1 MIYLYDPRGNRDVPE
16 ARIAARPTSLTGQTI
31 GVLDNGKENA
41 DALLERAAELLQ
53 ARGAT
58 IVRAR
63 KPSFSRA
70 APSEVIASLS
80 ACTAVVAA
88 HGG

>member
-1 MIYLYDPRGNRDVPE
+1 MIHLYDPRGNRDVRE
-16 ARIAARPTSLTGQTI
+16 ARIAARPTSLAGQTI

-70 APSEVIASLS
+70 APSEVFASL
-80 ACTAVVAA
+80 ATCTAVVTA

>member
-1 MIYLYDPRGNRDVPE
+1 MIELYDPRGTREVRRLAAVP
-16 ARIAARPTSLTGQTI
+16 RPASLEGLSI
-31 GVLDNGKENA
+31 GLLDNGKENA
-41 DALLERAAELLQ
+41 DALLDRTAELLA

-63 KPSFSRA
+63 KPSHSRV
-70 APSEVIASLS
+70 APDDVIDTLARCS
-80 ACTAVVAA
+80 AVVAA